1 MTKPK
6 QAEAVEMVS
15 IDRITVINPRVRNKK
30 IFKQITSN
38 IAELGLKR
46 PITVTRREDTD
57 GPRYDLICG
66 QGRLEAYQ
74 VLGQREIPA
83 LVVEADT
90 EDCLVMS
97 LVENLARRQHRAIDL
112 LHDIEG
118 LKRRGYSDA
127 AIARK
132 TDLTTEYV
140 KGVIRLLE
148 KSEHR
153 LLRAVEA
160 GQIPVSIAVDI
171 AAADDE
177 DVQIIL
183 QQAYEKKLLR
193 GHKLIAARRL
203 IEQRRR
209 RGKGIK
215 ISGNGQRRERA
226 LSSNALVRAYREDV
240 DRKRLLIKK
249 AGTTRDRLIF
259 VTEAVRK
266 LLVDENFVTLLRAE
280 GLDTLPRNLAER
292 MQPGTQ
298 A

>member
-6 QAEAVEMVS
+6 QAEAVEMIS

-171 AAADDE
+171 AAANDE

-209 RGKGIK
+209 RGKGIQL
-215 ISGNGQRRERA
+215 NGKRRERA

-298 A
+298 T